1 MTESALSPQLRSSPR
16 SKSCQIGD
24 ASCRPWLSIEPLE
37 HTQTPRRRIRYGA
50 PARLAGT
57 LPNRNASSVLPPSSG
72 CFYSPIHRTRMS
84 DGRRGGDFVRF
95 TGAPCLLWIYSS
107 GHQSGLA
114 IAHSTGKFRLR
125 RMTKG
130 QSVLQGKRKLQD
142 FLPSLCRFLPCLL
155 VFLVLGFSGR
165 AQVSPSS
172 APAGP
177 KQEYLVYVVCES
189 ADKIVLIRFGPG
201 GARIE
206 SQMRIGLMPM
216 DVNGP
221 HGIAV
226 SPDKQ
231 YFYVS
236 VGHGRPEGSVWKY
249 RAGTDT
255 VIKYTSLGLFPAT
268 TDITPDGNFIYV
280 ANANFHGDMAPS
292 SISVVATDQMI
303 EVKRIPTC
311 TMPHGSRLNHAG
323 TKHYSACMMDDML
336 VEIDTRKFAVDRYFM
351 LAQGKEMGMTGAPA
365 ADSMGDQKMSD
376 QNMTDP
382 KTTDHN
388 VSNHKTSDHKTLCT
402 PTWAQPSNDGSIVY
416 VACNQSN
423 EIVAINTDTWTLAR
437 RFPAGTGVY
446 NLAMTRDGRLI
457 ATNKRG
463 QSVSIFDPATW
474 RELATIPTQRKVVHG
489 AVVSPDDRY
498 AFISVEGV
506 GSEPGTVEVIDLGSL
521 KTVATVDVPPQAA
534 GIDFWKMEPSTKME
548 TSKQ

>member
-1 MTESALSPQLRSSPR
+1 M
-16 SKSCQIGD
+16 
-24 ASCRPWLSIEPLE
+24 
-37 HTQTPRRRIRYGA
+37 A
-50 PARLAGT
+50 PGLLIFLA
-57 LPNRNASSVLPPSSG
+57 
-72 CFYSPIHRTRMS
+72 
-84 DGRRGGDFVRF
+84 
-95 TGAPCLLWIYSS
+95 
-107 GHQSGLA
+107 
-114 IAHSTGKFRLR
+114 
-125 RMTKG
+125 
-130 QSVLQGKRKLQD
+130 
-142 FLPSLCRFLPCLL
+142 
-155 VFLVLGFSGR
+155 LGFSGR
-165 AQVSPSS
+165 AQNSAPP

-177 KQEYLVYVVCES
+177 TQDYLVYVVCES
-189 ADKIVLIRFGPG
+189 VDKIVLIRFGPG
-201 GARIE
+201 GAHIE
-206 SQMRIGLMPM
+206 SQMRTGLMPM

-226 SPDKQ
+226 SPDKE

-236 VGHGRPEGSVWKY
+236 EGHGRPEGSVWKY

-280 ANANFHGDMAPS
+280 ANANFHGDMVPS

-336 VEIDTRKFAVDRYFM
+336 VEIDARKFAVDRYFM
-351 LAQGKEMGMTGAPA
+351 LAPGKEMGMSGSPA
-365 ADSMGDQKMSD
+365 AHSMGDQKMSD
-376 QNMTDP
+376 HSM
-382 KTTDHN
+382 
-388 VSNHKTSDHKTLCT
+388 SDHKPVCT

-423 EIVAINTDTWTLAR
+423 EIVAIKTDTWTLAR

-446 NLAMTRDGRLI
+446 NLAMTKDGRLI

-463 QSVSIFDPATW
+463 QSVSIFDPVTG
-474 RELATIPTQRKVVHG
+474 RELAKIPTQRKVVHG

-506 GSEPGTVEVIDLGSL
+506 GSEPGTVEVIDLSSL
-521 KTVATVDVPPQAA
+521 KTVATVDVGPQAA
-534 GIDFWKMEPSTKME
+534 GIDFWKMEPS
-548 TSKQ
+548 KQ